1 MEEDNDNDYEYHLN
15 DPGEIKQQIKSYQLK
30 TKIITGLI
38 IFLIILFIGVFGFFI
53 YYFIIRK
60 NDDKKDNNSQPNSN
74 TNKVF
79 NFSSLINVKYGDDVN
94 KIENTF
100 KINGSNYNETFGN
113 INQGKDYALNPSKN
127 IYDLYI
133 PKNLNKTQYNKILL
147 LIHGGFWTMGD
158 KSAFTF
164 LCQDLANQRYIT
176 ASMAYSLLN
185 STNYNSSIFRIL
197 DEVASAIKSIK
208 KTLKEKG
215 FNEAKLELA
224 IGGAS
229 SGAQIALLYAYLYRN
244 STIPIKFAINLVGPV
259 TPNNTYYYQLKDPN
273 KPLDSI
279 DQESIDKAI
288 KETTIEPIKQ
298 ALNSSNPME
307 LVNLFLGYKHNE
319 ITMQDK
325 RCLHLLITFQM
336 LFPIVYADKKVV
348 PTLCLYTGKDM
359 VVGVRQYSYFK
370 SIFANKN
377 KIDLQYCKN
386 LPHEMYVEGS
396 SDTKECFSGLYKK
409 ISNFS
414 NEYFSKN
421 K

>member
-60 NDDKKDNNSQPNSN
+60 NDDKKDNNSQPNNN

-113 INQGKDYALNPSKN
+113 INQGKDYGLNPSKN

-158 KSAFTF
+158 KSVFTF

-176 ASMAYSLLN
+176 QWL
-185 STNYNSSIFRIL
+185 
-197 DEVASAIKSIK
+197 
-208 KTLKEKG
+208 
-215 FNEAKLELA
+215 
-224 IGGAS
+224 
-229 SGAQIALLYAYLYRN
+229 
-244 STIPIKFAINLVGPV
+244 IPF
-259 TPNNTYYYQLKDPN
+259 
-273 KPLDSI
+273 
-279 DQESIDKAI
+279 
-288 KETTIEPIKQ
+288 
-298 ALNSSNPME
+298 
-307 LVNLFLGYKHNE
+307 
-319 ITMQDK
+319 
-325 RCLHLLITFQM
+325 
-336 LFPIVYADKKVV
+336 
-348 PTLCLYTGKDM
+348 
-359 VVGVRQYSYFK
+359 
-370 SIFANKN
+370 
-377 KIDLQYCKN
+377 
-386 LPHEMYVEGS
+386 
-396 SDTKECFSGLYKK
+396 
-409 ISNFS
+409 
-414 NEYFSKN
+414 
-421 K
+421 